1 MKLKLNKSNI
11 DKIKYSKEKPVF
23 YYDTDLIGFG
33 IKASATRIVYFVED
47 QINGRTVRKN
57 IAQVGTLT
65 PDEARKQA
73 KVLLGEMAKGVD
85 IVAVARK
92 DKIKSVTLGQ
102 AYEDFKKYRNL
113 RESTI
118 TGYNTAMNTVFK
130 DWLNKP
136 LSAIT
141 GEMVVRRFKQ
151 KSAENPY
158 GANLYFRCLR
168 AVVNFAMENYSVND
182 VPLLPYNPCNKINKL
197 KIWNR
202 AERRTRYIKPD
213 ELMDFI
219 NGLKILPT
227 DRLQK
232 QLTKKQCM
240 VILFTS
246 CRDQEIAS
254 LQRKNIDF
262 KTGCITIETTKNHHR
277 HILPYGKW
285 LGEYLAELCCGLAPD
300 DYLFPANNK
309 SGHLKDHRKACKE
322 VAADCKIEFSLHDLR
337 RTFASIANNYI
348 TGMTQYTLKKL
359 LNHAEDD
366 VTAGYIQ
373 FDPEQLRKP
382 MQAIEDF
389 ILIKAGIKEAE
400 TNNDVKE
407 N

>member
-182 VPLLPYNPCNKINKL
+182 VPLLPY
-197 KIWNR
+197 
-202 AERRTRYIKPD
+202 
-213 ELMDFI
+213 
-219 NGLKILPT
+219 
-227 DRLQK
+227 
-232 QLTKKQCM
+232 
-240 VILFTS
+240 
-246 CRDQEIAS
+246 
-254 LQRKNIDF
+254 
-262 KTGCITIETTKNHHR
+262 
-277 HILPYGKW
+277 
-285 LGEYLAELCCGLAPD
+285 
-300 DYLFPANNK
+300 
-309 SGHLKDHRKACKE
+309 
-322 VAADCKIEFSLHDLR
+322 
-337 RTFASIANNYI
+337 
-348 TGMTQYTLKKL
+348 
-359 LNHAEDD
+359 
-366 VTAGYIQ
+366 
-373 FDPEQLRKP
+373 
-382 MQAIEDF
+382 
-389 ILIKAGIKEAE
+389 
-400 TNNDVKE
+400 
-407 N
+407 